1 LDPWRLTVFTHSG
14 EYLSFADAL
23 RQGQVDSKIR
33 ARLAMGLNRTYTGM
47 MCDDSATIWFA
58 APAANA
64 QSRIGQVLDIEVPVG
79 EKRAVRVHFDFDA
92 GGPHRTVR
100 MVVREGKDI
109 IETNPLQPL
118 LFEYLLRVEGGSLPG
133 SFSRQC
139 FEELRQFRMR
149 VVASLTKRGL
159 LDSEGVGDIEIVRLL
174 PEGRLSADDIGLL
187 ALEH

>member
-1 LDPWRLTVFTHSG
+1 
-14 EYLSFADAL
+14 
-23 RQGQVDSKIR
+23 
-33 ARLAMGLNRTYTGM
+33 
-47 MCDDSATIWFA
+47 
-58 APAANA
+58 
-64 QSRIGQVLDIEVPVG
+64 
-79 EKRAVRVHFDFDA
+79 
-92 GGPHRTVR
+92 

-174 PEGRLSADDIGLL
+174 PEGRLSADDIGLV